1 MHLYAFAGAP
11 ISADF
16 HNRLRLTKILSG
28 KAVVKSFRE
37 NYAGNCFTHT
47 RLVVCC
53 KRHAVPMFFFCRILA
68 CNVCHARYKFVH
80 FFTTADTEAFK
91 FFPVIPCVRC
101 GKIVTLH

>member
-16 HNRLRLTKILSG
+16 RKRLRLTKILSG

-53 KRHAVPMFFFCRILA
+53 KRHAVPMFSSVVF
-68 CNVCHARYKFVH
+68 

-101 GKIVTLH
+101 DKIVTLH